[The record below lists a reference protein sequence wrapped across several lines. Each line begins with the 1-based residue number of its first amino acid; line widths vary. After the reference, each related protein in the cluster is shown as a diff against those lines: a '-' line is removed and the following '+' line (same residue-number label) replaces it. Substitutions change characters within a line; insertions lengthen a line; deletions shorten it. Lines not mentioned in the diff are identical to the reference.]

1 MSNYEYILYKLFLP
15 IIGCFSDKYAV
26 SSNMIIG
33 EYSVYALAKQ
43 YGIFDNDLE
52 KMLNFGIEPGISKD
66 LAKKLK
72 RETKLIL

>member
-1 MSNYEYILYKLFLP
+1 
-15 IIGCFSDKYAV
+15 
-26 SSNMIIG
+26 MIIG